1 MICASTTEI
10 LAENSTPPAPASTGK
25 KPKRGGVPAFI
36 KQSGPYRTTPDL
48 SEEWERKMN
57 AAKAGPVWAAILTRL
72 NRKAYTGRATTR
84 EKAQAGLIEGLG
96 NKTLARICECNP
108 ATVRDRLD
116 WLEANGFIRR
126 HSRNVTFA
134 TRDPQTGKLTT
145 NTIGRHRA
153 AAIQV
158 TISREQLRP
167 CRKKNRG
174 SQYPYSD
181 SNPEGFRVTQDTPTG
196 SSSGRYRVTRDTSD
210 PKRFVPLDGEQQP
223 PSSGESGGGSR
234 SSRYEEQREPRP
246 FTGEAAERKRLTLE
260 RIASQSAERE
270 ATPMNPATV
279 RAADAATP
287 AAKPPDSIREG
298 KLCGKP
304 RSAAPLRLR
313 TVSLQEQQSERERK
327 QEMLQQIAAAE
338 LRHQADKERLKPSV
352 TASRVSKP
360 ESEPERRSLI
370 AQAFGWVSRA
380 QAS

>member
-10 LAENSTPPAPASTGK
+10 LAENATPPAPASTGK

-57 AAKAGPVWAAILTRL
+57 AARAQPVWAAIMARL

-84 EKAQAGLIEGLG
+84 EKAQAGMIEGLG
-96 NKTLARICECNP
+96 NKTLARICQCNP
-108 ATVRDRLD
+108 ATVRQRLD

-126 HSRNVTFA
+126 HSQNVTIA

-158 TISREQLRP
+158 TISRGHLRP
-167 CRKKNRG
+167 CRKQNRG

-181 SNPEGFRVTQDTPTG
+181 SNPEGFRVTQDTPPG
-196 SSSGRYRVTRDTSD
+196 SSSGRYRVTRDTSY
-210 PKRFVPLDGEQQP
+210 PKRFVSLDGEQRP

-234 SSRYEEQREPRP
+234 SSRQEEQREPQP

-260 RIASQSAERE
+260 RIARQAAERE

-279 RAADAATP
+279 RAADAAT
-287 AAKPPDSIREG
+287 AADKPPHSIRES
-298 KLCGKP
+298 KLDDRP
-304 RSAAPLRLR
+304 RTAVQPRPTPSQPRPKR
-313 TVSLQEQQSERERK
+313 WQRNQRDDQEYADEQAKKRAMIEQ
-327 QEMLQQIAAAE
+327 LAAAE
-338 LRHQADKERLKPSV
+338 RSADGVSMTRATIAERAV
-352 TASRVSKP
+352 A
-360 ESEPERRSLI
+360 
-370 AQAFGWVSRA
+370 
-380 QAS
+380 